1 MTAYLNGQF
10 LPLSEA
16 RISPLDRGF
25 LYADGIYEVIPVYS
39 RFPFRMDEHLRR
51 LQDSLDGIRLPNPH
65 TVEEWRA
72 IILRLIAEAQFADQ
86 TVYIQVTRGAD
97 IRRDAPFPKGVA
109 PTVFL
114 FTAPLVTPSAT
125 QRESGVATIT
135 AEDIRWAR
143 CDLKT
148 VALLANVL
156 MRQKAVDAGCTETI
170 MLRDGYLTEGS
181 SSNIFCVRNG
191 VILTPPKDHR
201 MLPGITY
208 DIVLEL
214 AAKHGAPHEVRPV
227 FEAELRSADELW
239 MTASSKEVLAIT
251 TLDGLPVGHGAQA
264 GKPGPVTRR
273 MHDWFCSFRDNVMRH
288 ANA

>member
-25 LYADGIYEVIPVYS
+25 LFADGVYEAIPVYS
-39 RFPFRMDEHLRR
+39 RFPFRIDEHLSR
-51 LQDSLDGIRLPNPH
+51 LQDSLDGIALDNPH
-65 TVEEWRA
+65 TREEWRA
-72 IILRLIAEAQFADQ
+72 IISRLIAQAPFEDQ
-86 TVYIQVTRGAD
+86 SVYIQITRGAD
-97 IRRDAPFPKGVA
+97 IKRAAPFPIGVA
-109 PTVFL
+109 ATVFL
-114 FTAPLVTPSAT
+114 FSAPLIAPSAA
-125 QRESGVATIT
+125 QRESGVAAIT

-156 MRQKAVDAGCTETI
+156 MRQKAVDAGCAETI
-170 MLRDGYLTEGS
+170 MLRDGFLTEGS
-181 SSNIFCVRNG
+181 SSNIFCVKDG

-214 AAKHGAPHEVRPV
+214 AAEHGAPHEVRPV
-227 FEAELRSADELW
+227 SEIELRSADELW

-251 TLDGLPVGHGAQA
+251 TLDGLPVGKGALA
-264 GKPGPVTRR
+264 GKPGPVTRQ
-273 MHDWFCSFRDNVMRH
+273 MHAWYCVFRDEVMRH